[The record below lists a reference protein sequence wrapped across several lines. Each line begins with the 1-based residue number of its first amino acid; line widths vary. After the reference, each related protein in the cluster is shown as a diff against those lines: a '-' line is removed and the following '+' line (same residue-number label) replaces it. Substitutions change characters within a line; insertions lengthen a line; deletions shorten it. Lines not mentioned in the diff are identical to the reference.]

1 MEKENARDF
10 ARLESVGTVCPFNEE
25 LRDRLSATPMFADL
39 SWPELKAISA
49 YMRAYRVSPGAE
61 IFSEGD
67 AGDYFGLVLDGRIEV
82 FKQDQNENRQL
93 VGSIAAG
100 KTFGEMALL
109 DGERR
114 SASCVAPVE
123 TTLVVLNRGNFDK
136 LLHETP
142 ALGVKLLHKLARVLS
157 QRLRVASGQLVDF
170 IGH

>member
-1 MEKENARDF
+1 MENARDF
-10 ARLESVGTVCPFNEE
+10 ARLEAVGSGCPFSED
-25 LRDRLSATPMFADL
+25 LRDRLSETPMFADL
-39 SWPELKAISA
+39 SWPELKAIAA
-49 YMRAYRVSPGAE
+49 YLRAYRVGPGAE

-67 AGDYFGLVLDGRIEV
+67 AGDYLGLVLEGRVEV
-82 FKQDQNENRQL
+82 FKQDHDENRQL
-93 VGSIAAG
+93 VGSITAG

-114 SASCVAPVE
+114 SAGCVAAVE
-123 TTLVVLNRGNFDK
+123 TTLAVLSRGNFDK